1 MKMKTNI
8 LVVVLCV
15 LLNLSCT
22 NYLEEKIISG
32 ISYGYYNTQEGVEA
46 GVSAVYATLRWAY
59 NGENLHPIQ
68 ELGTDTYQEGQD
80 GNLKGAL
87 NRYES
92 SLNSQF
98 GVLYNFWS
106 NYYTGISRAN
116 IVVGSIPN
124 VAGMSEELKNTRMGE
139 ARFLRGLFYFYLV
152 QTFGKVPIVK
162 EVDFEV
168 KTDFK
173 RAPVADVYNL
183 ILDDVRYAVDNL
195 PASQPDYGRATKGA
209 AQHLL
214 ALVYLTRGSAVTEQ
228 RGQKA
233 TDMDSAAYYAD
244 QVISSG
250 TYSLVPDFKQL
261 WHIDNQRNSEVI
273 FAVQFSQNML
283 YNNNSGNKIH
293 LYYTMVYDNKP
304 GMLRALEYG
313 RPWRRVRP
321 TDFTLYELFDRKNDA
336 RFYKTFRTVW
346 YANNPNNIP
355 VWQAAAGYTPPADL
369 AGKPK
374 FAVGDTAIWVTMER
388 IPNQVNR
395 DSLYASKPYYYI
407 PRNRQT
413 NAEFPQ
419 NFKFYDDKRPAANDE
434 NGSRDWY
441 VFRLAETYLIAAE
454 AYGRSGDYAT
464 AVERLNEVRKR
475 AAYKEGEEKPGEYW
489 RIEGGQYED
498 RFKSTESELELS
510 VADVTTG
517 LGNYS
522 FVDFMLDERA
532 RELHGECIRRWELVR
547 CEKLVERVLKYN
559 PEAQNIREFHK
570 LMPIPQNHID
580 RLDPIGPL
588 DEEQN
593 EGYY

>member
-8 LVVVLCV
+8 SCVVLLV
-15 LLNLSCT
+15 LLNLSCSD
-22 NYLEEKIISG
+22 YLEEKIVSG
-32 ISYGYYNTQEGVEA
+32 ISYGYYNTQDGVEA
-46 GVSAVYATLRWAY
+46 GVSSIYTVLRWAY

-116 IVVGSIPN
+116 IVVNAIPN
-124 VAGMSEELKNTRMGE
+124 VADMSEELKRTRMAE

-152 QTFGKVPIVK
+152 QTFGNVPVVK
-162 EVDFEV
+162 AVDFEV

-173 RAPVADVYNL
+173 RAPVAEVYGL
-183 ILDDVRYAVDNL
+183 IIEDIRHAVDNL
-195 PASQPDYGRATKGA
+195 PASQPDFGRATKGA

-214 ALVYLTRGSAVTEQ
+214 ALVYLTRGSAVAEQ
-228 RGQKA
+228 RGQKG
-233 TDMDSAAYYAD
+233 TDVDSAAYFAD
-244 QVISSG
+244 LVISSG
-250 TYSLVPDFKQL
+250 NYSLVPDFKQL

-273 FAVQFSQNML
+273 FSVQFSQNML

-346 YANNPNNIP
+346 YANNRGNIP
-355 VWQAAAGYTPPADL
+355 TWQAAGGYTPPPDL
-369 AGKPK
+369 IGKPK
-374 FAVGDTAIWVTMER
+374 FALGDTAIWVTMER
-388 IPNQVNR
+388 IPGHVNR

-454 AYGRSGDYAT
+454 AYGRSGDFAK
-464 AVERLNEVRKR
+464 AAERLNEVRKR
-475 AAYKEGEEKPGEYW
+475 AAFKDGEEKPGEYW
-489 RIEGGQYED
+489 RTEGGRYED
-498 RFKSTESELELS
+498 RFKSTEQELTVS
-510 VADVTTG
+510 VEDITTG

-522 FVDFMLDERA
+522 FIDFMLDERA
-532 RELHGECIRRWELVR
+532 RELHGECMRRWDLVR
-547 CEKLVERVLKYN
+547 CEKLVERVLKHN
-559 PEAQNIREFHK
+559 PEAQNIRAFHR

-580 RLDPIGPL
+580 RLDPMGSL

-593 EGYY
+593 VGYY

>member
-1 MKMKTNI
+1 MAC
-8 LVVVLCV
+8 VVLLV
-15 LLNLSCT
+15 LLNLSCSD
-22 NYLEEKIISG
+22 YLEEKIISG
-32 ISYGYYNTQEGVEA
+32 ISYGYYNTQDGVEA
-46 GVSAVYATLRWAY
+46 GVSSIYTVLRWAY

-116 IVVGSIPN
+116 IVVNAIPN
-124 VAGMSEELKNTRMGE
+124 VADMSEELKRTRMAE

-152 QTFGKVPIVK
+152 QTFGNVPIVK
-162 EVDFEV
+162 AVDFEV

-173 RAPVADVYNL
+173 RAPVAEVYGL
-183 ILDDVRYAVDNL
+183 IIEDIRYAVDNL
-195 PASQPDYGRATKGA
+195 PASQPDFGRATKGA

-228 RGQKA
+228 RGQKG
-233 TDMDSAAYYAD
+233 TDVDSAAYFAD
-244 QVISSG
+244 LVISSG
-250 TYSLVPDFKQL
+250 NYSLVPDFKQL

-273 FAVQFSQNML
+273 FSVQFSQNML

-346 YANNPNNIP
+346 YANNRGNIP
-355 VWQAAAGYTPPADL
+355 TWQAAGGYTPPSDL
-369 AGKPK
+369 IGKPK
-374 FAVGDTAIWVTMER
+374 FALGDTAIWVTMER
-388 IPNQVNR
+388 IPSHVNR

-454 AYGRSGDYAT
+454 AYGRSGDFAR
-464 AVERLNEVRKR
+464 AAERLNEVRKR
-475 AAYKEGEEKPGEYW
+475 AAFKDGEEKPGEYW
-489 RIEGGQYED
+489 RTEGGRYED
-498 RFKSTESELELS
+498 RFKSTEQELTVS
-510 VADVTTG
+510 AADITTG

-522 FVDFMLDERA
+522 FIDFMLDERA
-532 RELHGECIRRWELVR
+532 RELHGECMRRWDLVR
-547 CEKLVERVLKYN
+547 CEKLVERVLKHN
-559 PEAQNIREFHK
+559 PEAQNIRAFHK

-580 RLDPIGPL
+580 RLDPMGSL
-588 DEEQN
+588 EEEQN
-593 EGYY
+593 VGYY

>member
-304 GMLRALEYG
+304 GMLRALE
-313 RPWRRVRP
+313 
-321 TDFTLYELFDRKNDA
+321 
-336 RFYKTFRTVW
+336 
-346 YANNPNNIP
+346 
-355 VWQAAAGYTPPADL
+355 
-369 AGKPK
+369 
-374 FAVGDTAIWVTMER
+374 
-388 IPNQVNR
+388 
-395 DSLYASKPYYYI
+395 
-407 PRNRQT
+407 
-413 NAEFPQ
+413 
-419 NFKFYDDKRPAANDE
+419 
-434 NGSRDWY
+434 
-441 VFRLAETYLIAAE
+441 
-454 AYGRSGDYAT
+454 
-464 AVERLNEVRKR
+464 
-475 AAYKEGEEKPGEYW
+475 
-489 RIEGGQYED
+489 
-498 RFKSTESELELS
+498 
-510 VADVTTG
+510 
-517 LGNYS
+517 
-522 FVDFMLDERA
+522 
-532 RELHGECIRRWELVR
+532 
-547 CEKLVERVLKYN
+547 
-559 PEAQNIREFHK
+559 
-570 LMPIPQNHID
+570 
-580 RLDPIGPL
+580 
-588 DEEQN
+588 
-593 EGYY
+593 